1 MTKTEIDIRKLET
14 TAQRLR
20 SVAHP
25 MRIQIIRLLEK
36 KDEMNVTNIYQS
48 LGIEQASASHHLNIL
63 KSNSILESRRDGKN
77 TYYSLKSG
85 AIIELINCINKCGK
99 Q

>member
-1 MTKTEIDIRKLET
+1 MTRTELDIRKLET

-36 KDEMNVTNIYQS
+36 NDEMNVTNIYQS

-63 KSNSILESRRDGKN
+63 KSNNILESRRDGKN
-77 TYYSLKSG
+77 TYYSLMSG

-99 Q
+99 

>member
-1 MTKTEIDIRKLET
+1 MTRTELDIKKLET

-36 KDEMNVTNIYQS
+36 NDEMNVTNIYQS

-63 KSNSILESRRDGKN
+63 KSNNILESRRDGKK
-77 TYYSLKSG
+77 TYYSLMSG
-85 AIIELINCINKCGK
+85 AIIELINCINKCGR

>member
-1 MTKTEIDIRKLET
+1 MTKTEIDIKKLEI

-25 MRIQIIRLLEK
+25 MRIQIIQLLEK
-36 KDEMNVTNIYQS
+36 NDEMNVTNIYQK

-63 KSNSILESRRDGKN
+63 KSNNILESRRDGKN

-85 AIIELINCINKCGK
+85 AVIDLINCINRCSK
-99 Q
+99 